1 MGGRRLSVVP
11 GASSATAGRP
21 VAPGVFFAVVAIL
34 LLAVNLRTGV
44 GGLSPLA
51 SAIGEE
57 IPLSAASLG
66 ALGIAAPLGF
76 ALAGVLAPSAAHRFG
91 LERTLVAALVAM
103 IAGHLVRAAAADVAT
118 LLTGSL
124 IVLLGAGFG
133 NILLPSAV
141 KRYAPNRIAA
151 LTAAYGTAMSIGAAL
166 PPLVAVPIAVGA
178 NWRASLAVWS
188 VVAVAAL
195 VPWIVLAVR
204 ARRIATRGGDTP
216 TAPDARGAIAL
227 ARSRTV
233 WGITIGFGLS
243 SVSAYA
249 LFALLPEVLRESAG
263 VGPAA
268 AGALVALFGILGLP
282 LALTVPG
289 LTARL
294 RTPTPLLTAA
304 TVLFGVGW
312 GGLWLAPA
320 LAPVVWV
327 AAIGLGQI
335 AFPLGLTLIGLRTRT
350 DRSAAAVSG
359 FVQTVGY
366 LAAAAVPPVL
376 GLLRDTSGSW
386 SASMALMTVLTV
398 ATATAIPLL
407 RRARYVDDEIAR

>member
-1 MGGRRLSVVP
+1 MLGI
-11 GASSATAGRP
+11 
-21 VAPGVFFAVVAIL
+21 VAIL
-34 LLAVNLRTGV
+34 LLAANLRTGV

-51 SAIGEE
+51 SAISAD

-76 ALAGVLAPSAAHRFG
+76 ALAGVLAPTAAHRFG
-91 LERTLVAALVAM
+91 LDTTLVAALVAM
-103 IAGHLVRAAAADVAT
+103 VAGHLIRAAAPTVGV
-118 LLTGSL
+118 LLAGSL

-141 KRYAPNRIAA
+141 KRYAPTRIAA
-151 LTAAYGTAMSIGAAL
+151 VTAAYGTVMSVGAAL
-166 PPLVAVPIAVGA
+166 PPLVAVPIAAGSD
-178 NWRASLAVWS
+178 WRASLAVWS
-188 VVAVAAL
+188 GAAVVAL
-195 VPWIVLAVR
+195 VPWVVLAIR
-204 ARRIATRGGDTP
+204 ARRVTAVGVDAP
-216 TAPDARGAIAL
+216 AAPDARGALAL

-243 SVSAYA
+243 SVSAYD

-263 VGPAA
+263 VGPAV

-294 RTPTPLLTAA
+294 RTPTPLLGAA
-304 TVLFGVGW
+304 TVLFGIGW

-320 LAPVVWV
+320 AAPGLWV

-335 AFPLGLTLIGLRTRT
+335 AFPMGLTLIGLRTRT

-366 LAAAAVPPVL
+366 VAAAAVPPVL
-376 GLLRDTSGSW
+376 GVLRDQTGSW
-386 SASMALMTVLTV
+386 QAAMALMTVLTV

-407 RRARYVDDEIAR
+407 RRARFVDDEIAR

>member
-1 MGGRRLSVVP
+1 MPGVP
-11 GASSATAGRP
+11 SSTAARP
-21 VAPGVFFAVVAIL
+21 LAPGVILGIVAIL
-34 LLAVNLRTGV
+34 LLAANLRTGV

-51 SAIGEE
+51 SAISAD

-76 ALAGVLAPSAAHRFG
+76 ALAGVLAPTAAHRFG
-91 LERTLVAALVAM
+91 LDATLVAALVAM
-103 IAGHLVRAAAADVAT
+103 IAGHLIRAAAPTVGV
-118 LLTGSL
+118 LLAGSL

-141 KRYAPNRIAA
+141 KRYAPNRIAGV
-151 LTAAYGTAMSIGAAL
+151 TAAYGTVMSVGAAL
-166 PPLVAVPIAVGA
+166 PPLVAVPIAAGSD
-178 NWRASLAVWS
+178 WRASLAVWS
-188 VVAVAAL
+188 GAAVVAL
-195 VPWIVLAVR
+195 VPWVVLAIR
-204 ARRIATRGGDTP
+204 ARRVTAVGVDAP
-216 TAPDARGAIAL
+216 AAPDARGALAL

-263 VGPAA
+263 VGPAV

-294 RTPTPLLTAA
+294 RTPTPLLGAA
-304 TVLFGVGW
+304 TVLFGIGW

-320 LAPVVWV
+320 AAPGLWV

-335 AFPLGLTLIGLRTRT
+335 AFPMGLTLIGLRTRT

-366 LAAAAVPPVL
+366 VAAAAVPPVL
-376 GLLRDTSGSW
+376 GVLRDQTGSW
-386 SASMALMTVLTV
+386 QAAMALMTVLTV
-398 ATATAIPLL
+398 ATATAVPLL
-407 RRARYVDDEIAR
+407 RRARFVDDEIAR